1 MATEYAS
8 LVFRVDSSALV
19 TADDRLEKVQKQSGQ
34 TEKATHGVKRSFD
47 STSASTR
54 LFTRALGALAAAMSV
69 REIVRYADAWTNLEN
84 RIKLTTDTTE
94 ELHRAQSDLFGV
106 AQETRQSLESTVQ
119 LYQRV
124 AVNADRLGIS
134 YTELI
139 DITKTINQAMAVS
152 GATAQESANAI
163 IQLGQAL
170 GSGELRGEE
179 LRSVMEQAP
188 RLRDALVDGLGVD
201 GVGALRDLAEAGELT
216 SERVVQ
222 ALQSQSAVINEEFG
236 TMEATVGQAS
246 STLGNSFTL
255 LIGRMNEAVG
265 FTDGLA
271 NAMMGLAGAMEA
283 LATGPQVD
291 HLESMRLAAQRQMDT
306 FREGSRAWEDAR
318 DRVAEYDA
326 QIQAL
331 MATQSEF
338 ERQQTGVTV
347 QPLQLQG
354 LVSGD
359 GGESSEGATDVGLKD
374 FRAQAQE
381 QELVDAKDH
390 AAKMA
395 AIDQEL
401 IDQKMAGYDMLF
413 DAANAYFGG
422 MQGKQAAY
430 ARAALSIGQN
440 LMDEEKREA
449 LKSMWA
455 KTGSAAMGAYEAL
468 SNIPVVGPALGAAA
482 YAGVYAVGAAT
493 VAKMTTGGRELG
505 GQVLPNNSYIVG
517 ERGPEVLTMGSTA
530 GNVSQIPQGQQQQ
543 QAPQE
548 VIINQTIQ
556 AVDAKS
562 VQNVLFDNQDYLAG
576 LINRVMNDRGMAL

>member
-8 LVFRVDSSALV
+8 LVFRVDSAALV
-19 TADDRLEKVQKQSGQ
+19 TADNRLEKVQRQSGQ

-54 LFTRALGALAAAMSV
+54 LFTRALTALAAVMSV
-69 REIVRYADAWTNLEN
+69 REVVRYADTWTNLEN

-94 ELHRAQSDLFGV
+94 ELTRAQSDLFTI
-106 AQETRQSLESTVQ
+106 AQSTRQSLESTVQ

-134 YTELI
+134 YNELI
-139 DITKTINQAMAVS
+139 SITETINQAMAVS
-152 GATAQESANAI
+152 GATAQESAAAI

-216 SERVVQ
+216 SERVIQ
-222 ALQSQSAVINEEFG
+222 ALQSQAGVINAEFSG
-236 TMEATVGQAS
+236 MQATVGQAS
-246 STLGNSFTL
+246 SVLANSFTL

-271 NAMMGLAGAMEA
+271 TAMMGLANAMER
-283 LATGPQVD
+283 LAEGPTVD
-291 HLESMRLAAQRQMDT
+291 HLEAMRHAAQRQMET
-306 FREGSRAWEDAR
+306 FREGSRAWEEAR

-331 MATQSEF
+331 IASQGQLASQSTTIE
-338 ERQQTGVTV
+338 V
-347 QPLQLQG
+347 QPLNLSDLATGQ
-354 LVSGD
+354 
-359 GGESSEGATDVGLKD
+359 ATDTVAAPMVDKTD
-374 FRAQAQE
+374 WRAEAMN

-395 AIDQEL
+395 EIDQEYL
-401 IDQKMAGYDMLF
+401 DQKMAGYNMLF
-413 DAANAYFGG
+413 DAANAYFSGLE
-422 MQGKQAAY
+422 GKQAAY

-440 LMDEEKREA
+440 LMDEEKRQQ
-449 LKSMWA
+449 LQGMWA
-455 KTGSAAMGAYEAL
+455 KTGEAAMGAYNAL
-468 SNIPVVGPALGAAA
+468 ANIPLVGPALGAAA

-493 VAKMTTGGRELG
+493 AAKMTTGGRELG

-530 GNVSQIPQGQQQQ
+530 GNISQIPKAAEPSGQKM
-543 QAPQE
+543 E
-548 VIINQTIQ
+548 LTVNQNIQ
-556 AVDAKS
+556 ALDSES
-562 VQNVLFDNQDYLAG
+562 VQSILFANQDYLAG
-576 LINRVMNDRGMAL
+576 LVNQVLNERGMGMA